1 MLTNKQTNNAVANIV
16 NFILQ
21 KDSSNLA
28 KEEMT
33 EFEKMIA
40 SHLSDEN
47 VLNEELLKFNSVD
60 VEAAY
65 NKFEI
70 STARSKTKIRIK

>member
-65 NKFEI
+65 KNSRYPQQEEKRKF
-70 STARSKTKIRIK
+70 A